1 MFTMSSNNTTSPT
14 ILNTSSDPNDSFK
27 SVSKSISLNDLHNV
41 PVLPNYPAPT
51 SLKKKLCISAF
62 FLLLG
67 CCFIVLIYLSV
78 RIDWII
84 SLAGNYS
91 LNIPVLGGLEVGF
104 EVKEEVQLNLGLSGQ
119 LASMKPKSNSLW
131 NQTYLD
137 IGQS

>member
-1 MFTMSSNNTTSPT
+1 MSPSTTDNSA
-14 ILNTSSDPNDSFK
+14 ILNISSDPNDSFK
-27 SVSKSISLNDLHNV
+27 SVSMCISLKDMHNI

-84 SLAGNYS
+84 SLAVNYS
-91 LNIPVLGGLEVGF
+91 LNIPALGGLEGSFV
-104 EVKEEVQLNLGLSGQ
+104 VKEELQFDLDLSSQ
-119 LASMKPKSNSLW
+119 LAFMKPKATFLW